1 MAKNDKGSR
10 RDQILQVLA
19 QMLEEHPGARITTA
33 TLAAQVGVSEAAL
46 YRHFPSKAR
55 MFEGLIDF
63 IENTLFSRISRILAD
78 QGEVL
83 SQCERILFLTL
94 TFADRNPGITRVLN
108 GDALAGEPE
117 RLRAQVSQIF
127 EKLETQLKQ
136 LLREAELKEGIRT
149 RESVTATANL
159 LLAYTEGKIS
169 QYVRTDFKRHPTEH
183 WTEQWQVLQQQ
194 LFYTP

>member
-1 MAKNDKGSR
+1 MTKNDKNSR

-63 IENTLFSRISRILAD
+63 IDSTLFSRISRILAD
-78 QGEVL
+78 QGSVL
-83 SQCERILFLTL
+83 TQCERILFLTL
-94 TFADRNPGITRVLN
+94 TFAEKNPGITRVLN
-108 GDALAGEPE
+108 GDALAGESE

-149 RESVTATANL
+149 RETVTATANL

-169 QYVRTDFKRHPTEH
+169 QYVRTDFKRQPTEH
-183 WTEQWQVLQQQ
+183 WTEQWQLLQEQ